1 MVPFKRRQSRLAA
14 DHAKMK
20 CVAARL
26 KTGTALTFPALSC
39 LSPPI
44 SWQFHDSKPPTG
56 TRKGIK
62 RSRRS
67 TPDSAMRPRVL
78 FGFASCF
85 CQRKH
90 RRFGDPGTKKEET
103 MFENLQDRLGSILN
117 GLTGRGALT
126 EADVAAALREVRRA
140 LLEADVALE
149 VVRSFTDRVR
159 EKAVGAAVL
168 KSIKP
173 GQMVVKIV
181 HDELVEM
188 LGTEGVS
195 IDLHAAAPVVI
206 MMVGLQGSGKT
217 TTTGKIAKRLTDRE
231 KKKVLMAS
239 LDTRRPA
246 AQEQLRQLG
255 VQTGVDTLPII
266 AGQSPTDIAARAVQ
280 AAKLGGHDVVILDT
294 AGRTHID
301 EPLMLEMAD
310 IKKKSNPHEI
320 LLVAD
325 SLTGQ
330 DAVNLAR
337 NFDERVGI
345 TGLVL
350 TRMDGDGRGGAA
362 LSMRAV
368 TGKPIKLIGIGER
381 MNELDEFHPRRIA
394 DRILG
399 MGDIVSLV
407 EKAAE
412 NIDAEK
418 ARSMAEKMAKGKFD
432 LNDLADQLGQ
442 MKKMGGMGGIMGL
455 MPGMAG
461 MKDKMASAGMND
473 KMFDRQIAIISSMT
487 KAERANPDIL
497 KHSRKKRIA
506 AGSGTDAAEINKLL
520 KMHRGM
526 ADMMKAMGGKGKGG
540 IMKQMMGGLAGKMG
554 LGGLGGGMPDLSNID
569 PKQLEA
575 LQKQAEAA
583 GLGKPG
589 AMPGLGGLPGGLPGL
604 GGAKL
609 PGLGGMPGLPGFPKK
624 K

>member
-1 MVPFKRRQSRLAA
+1 
-14 DHAKMK
+14 
-20 CVAARL
+20 
-26 KTGTALTFPALSC
+26 
-39 LSPPI
+39 
-44 SWQFHDSKPPTG
+44 
-56 TRKGIK
+56 
-62 RSRRS
+62 
-67 TPDSAMRPRVL
+67 
-78 FGFASCF
+78 
-85 CQRKH
+85 
-90 RRFGDPGTKKEET
+90 
-103 MFENLQDRLGSILN
+103 MFESLQDRLGSILN
-117 GLTGRGALT
+117 GLTGRGALS
-126 EADVAAALREVRRA
+126 EKDVSAALREVRRA

-149 VVRSFTDRVR
+149 VVRDFTDKVR
-159 EKAVGAAVL
+159 EKAVGAEVL

-181 HDELVEM
+181 HDELVAM
-188 LGTEGVS
+188 LGEEGVA
-195 IDLHAAAPVVI
+195 IDLNAPAPVVV

-217 TTTGKIAKRLTDRE
+217 TTTGKIAARLSARD

-255 VQTGVDTLPII
+255 EQTGIDTLPIV
-266 AGQSPTDIAARAVQ
+266 AGQSPTQIAERSVQ

-301 EPLMLEMAD
+301 EPLMVEMAD
-310 IKKKSNPHEI
+310 IKAKSSPHEI

-325 SLTGQ
+325 ALTGQ

-368 TGKPIKLIGIGER
+368 TGKPIKLIGTGEK
-381 MNELDEFHPRRIA
+381 MDALEEFHPRRIA

-412 NIDAEK
+412 TIDAEK
-418 ARSMAEKMAKGKFD
+418 AQVMADRMKAGKFD
-432 LNDLADQLGQ
+432 LNDLADQLRQ
-442 MKKMGGMGGIMGL
+442 MQKMGGMSGFMGL
-455 MPGMAG
+455 MPGMG
-461 MKDKMASAGMND
+461 KMKDQIAAAGLD
-473 KMFDRQIAIISSMT
+473 DTVFRRQLAIISSMT
-487 KAERANPDIL
+487 KKERANPDIL

-506 AGSGTDAAEINKLL
+506 AGSGTNAAEINRLL
-520 KMHRGM
+520 KMHRQM
-526 ADMMKAMGGKGKGG
+526 ADVMKAMGGKGKKAGMLG
-540 IMKQMMGGLAGKMG
+540 KMMGGLAGGMG
-554 LGGLGGGMPDLSNID
+554 GMGGMPD

-575 LQKQAEAA
+575 LKKQADAA

-589 AMPGLGGLPGGLPGL
+589 GLPDLGGGPALPGLGGPKLPGGLPGL
-604 GGAKL
+604 
-609 PGLGGMPGLPGFPKK
+609 PKK

>member
-1 MVPFKRRQSRLAA
+1 
-14 DHAKMK
+14 
-20 CVAARL
+20 
-26 KTGTALTFPALSC
+26 
-39 LSPPI
+39 
-44 SWQFHDSKPPTG
+44 
-56 TRKGIK
+56 
-62 RSRRS
+62 
-67 TPDSAMRPRVL
+67 
-78 FGFASCF
+78 
-85 CQRKH
+85 
-90 RRFGDPGTKKEET
+90 

-117 GLTGRGALT
+117 GLTGRGALS
-126 EADVAAALREVRRA
+126 EADVSAALREVRRA
-140 LLEADVALE
+140 LLEADVALD

-159 EKAVGAAVL
+159 EKAVGAEIL

-181 HDELVEM
+181 HDELIEM
-188 LGTEGVS
+188 LGGEGVGV
-195 IDLHAAAPVVI
+195 DLHAAAPVVI

-217 TTTGKIAKRLTDRE
+217 TTSAKIAHRLTTRE

-255 VQTGVDTLPII
+255 AQANIDTLPII
-266 AGQSPTDIAARAVQ
+266 SGQSPTDIAARAVQ
-280 AAKLGGHDVVILDT
+280 AARLGGHDVVILDT

-301 EPLMLEMAD
+301 EPLMVEMAD
-310 IKKKSNPHEI
+310 IKKRSNPHEI

-337 NFDERVGI
+337 SFDERVGI

-368 TGKPIKLIGIGER
+368 TGKPIKLIGVGEK
-381 MNELDEFHPRRIA
+381 MGELEEFHPRRIA

-407 EKAAE
+407 ERAAE

-418 ARSMAEKMAKGKFD
+418 AAAMAAKMAKGKFD
-432 LNDLADQLGQ
+432 LDDLADQLRQ
-442 MKKMGGMGGIMGL
+442 MQKMGGMGGIMGM

-461 MKDKMASAGMND
+461 MKDKMAAAGLD
-473 KMFDRQIAIISSMT
+473 DRLFGRQIAIIQSMT
-487 KAERANPDIL
+487 RAERANPDLL

-506 AGSGTDAAEINKLL
+506 AGSGTDAAAINKLL
-520 KMHRGM
+520 KMHRQM
-526 ADMMKAMGGKGKGG
+526 ADMMKMMGGKGKGG
-540 IMKQMMGGLAGKMG
+540 MMKQMMGGLAGKMG
-554 LGGLGGGMPDLSNID
+554 LGGLGGMGGMPDLSNID

-589 AMPGLGGLPGGLPGL
+589 GGMPGLGGGLPGGLPGL

-609 PGLGGMPGLPGFPKK
+609 PGLGGGFPGLPGLPKK

>member
-1 MVPFKRRQSRLAA
+1 
-14 DHAKMK
+14 
-20 CVAARL
+20 
-26 KTGTALTFPALSC
+26 
-39 LSPPI
+39 
-44 SWQFHDSKPPTG
+44 
-56 TRKGIK
+56 
-62 RSRRS
+62 
-67 TPDSAMRPRVL
+67 
-78 FGFASCF
+78 
-85 CQRKH
+85 
-90 RRFGDPGTKKEET
+90 
-103 MFENLQDRLGSILN
+103 MFESLQERLGSILN
-117 GLTGRGALT
+117 GLTGRGALS
-126 EADVAAALREVRRA
+126 EADVAAAMREVRRA

-149 VVRSFTDRVR
+149 VVRSFTDKVR
-159 EKAVGAAVL
+159 AKAVGAAVL

-188 LGTEGVS
+188 LGSEGAA
-195 IDLHAAAPVVI
+195 IDLNAPAPVVV

-217 TTTGKIAKRLTDRE
+217 TTSAKIAKRLTDRQN
-231 KKKVLMAS
+231 KKILMAS

-255 VQTGVDTLPII
+255 EQVKVATLPIV
-266 AGQSPTDIAARAVQ
+266 AGQTPVEIARRAVQ

-301 EPLMLEMAD
+301 EPLMAEMAE
-310 IKKKSNPHEI
+310 IKRVSNPHEI

-330 DAVNLAR
+330 DAVNLAKS
-337 NFDERVGI
+337 FDERVGI

-368 TGKPIKLIGIGER
+368 TGKPVKIIGTGEK
-381 MNELDEFHPRRIA
+381 MDALEEFHPKRIA

-407 EKAAE
+407 EKASE
-412 NIDAEK
+412 NIDAEQ
-418 ARSMAEKMAKGKFD
+418 AAAMAKKMQSGKFD
-432 LNDLADQLGQ
+432 LNDLAGQLQQ
-442 MKKMGGMGGIMGL
+442 MQKMGGMGGIMGM
-455 MPGMAG
+455 MPGMG
-461 MKDKMASAGMND
+461 KMKDQMAAAGLDD
-473 KMFDRQIAIISSMT
+473 KMFGRQLAIISSMT
-487 KAERANPDIL
+487 KAERANPDLL

-520 KMHRGM
+520 KMHRQM

-540 IMKQMMGGLAGKMG
+540 GLMRGMMGGLANKMG
-554 LGGLGGGMPDLSNID
+554 LGGMMPGMGGMPDLSKMD

-575 LQKQAEAA
+575 LQKQAQAS
-583 GLGKPG
+583 
-589 AMPGLGGLPGGLPGL
+589 GLGGGLPKGLPGLPGGGGLPGL
-604 GGAKL
+604 PGGMRL
-609 PGLGGMPGLPGFPKK
+609 PGLGGGGLPGLPKK

>member
-1 MVPFKRRQSRLAA
+1 
-14 DHAKMK
+14 
-20 CVAARL
+20 
-26 KTGTALTFPALSC
+26 
-39 LSPPI
+39 
-44 SWQFHDSKPPTG
+44 
-56 TRKGIK
+56 
-62 RSRRS
+62 
-67 TPDSAMRPRVL
+67 
-78 FGFASCF
+78 
-85 CQRKH
+85 
-90 RRFGDPGTKKEET
+90 
-103 MFENLQDRLGSILN
+103 MFESLQERLGSILN
-117 GLTGRGALT
+117 GLTGRGALS
-126 EADVAAALREVRRA
+126 EADVSAALREVRRA

-149 VVRSFTDRVR
+149 VVRSFTDKVR

-181 HDELVEM
+181 HDELVAM
-188 LGTEGVS
+188 LGEEGVA
-195 IDLHAAAPVVI
+195 IDLNAPAPVVL

-217 TTTGKIAKRLTDRE
+217 TTTAKIARRMSE
-231 KKKVLMAS
+231 RQGKKVLMAS

-255 VQTGVDTLPII
+255 EQVKVATLPIV
-266 AGQSPTDIAARAVQ
+266 AGQSPVDIARRAVQ
-280 AAKLGGHDVVILDT
+280 AGKLGGHDIVILDT

-301 EPLMLEMAD
+301 EPLMVEMAD
-310 IKKKSNPHEI
+310 IKKASAPHEI

-330 DAVNLAR
+330 DAVNLAKS
-337 NFDERVGI
+337 FDSRVGI

-368 TGKPIKLIGIGER
+368 TGKPIKLIGTGEK
-381 MNELDEFHPRRIA
+381 MDALEEFYPKRIA

-412 NIDAEK
+412 TIDAEQ
-418 ARSMAEKMAKGKFD
+418 AAAMAKKMQSGKFD
-432 LNDLADQLGQ
+432 LNDLAQQLQQ
-442 MKKMGGMGGIMGL
+442 MSKMGGMGGIMGM
-455 MPGMAG
+455 MPGMG
-461 MKDKMASAGMND
+461 KMKDQLAAAGFDD
-473 KMFDRQIAIISSMT
+473 KMFKRQLAIISSMT
-487 KAERANPDIL
+487 RAERANPDIL

-540 IMKQMMGGLAGKMG
+540 GMMRGLMGGLASKMG
-554 LGGLGGGMPDLSNID
+554 LGGLGGGMPDLSKMD

-575 LQKQAEAA
+575 LKKQAQAA
-583 GLGKPG
+583 GLGGPG
-589 AMPGLGGLPGGLPGL
+589 GLPKGLPGLGGGGLPGLPGGMKLPGLGGPGGLPGL
-604 GGAKL
+604 G
-609 PGLGGMPGLPGFPKK
+609 KK

>member
-1 MVPFKRRQSRLAA
+1 
-14 DHAKMK
+14 
-20 CVAARL
+20 
-26 KTGTALTFPALSC
+26 
-39 LSPPI
+39 
-44 SWQFHDSKPPTG
+44 
-56 TRKGIK
+56 
-62 RSRRS
+62 
-67 TPDSAMRPRVL
+67 
-78 FGFASCF
+78 
-85 CQRKH
+85 
-90 RRFGDPGTKKEET
+90 

-117 GLTGRGALT
+117 GLTGRGALS
-126 EADVAAALREVRRA
+126 ESDVSAALREVRRA
-140 LLEADVALE
+140 LLEADVSLE

-159 EKAVGAAVL
+159 EKAVGAEIL

-181 HDELVEM
+181 HDELIEM
-188 LGTEGVS
+188 LGGEGVGV
-195 IDLHAAAPVVI
+195 DLHAAAPVVI

-217 TTTGKIAKRLTDRE
+217 TTTAKIANRLTTRE

-255 VQTGVDTLPII
+255 AQANIDTLPVI

-280 AAKLGGHDVVILDT
+280 AARLGGHDVVILDT

-301 EPLMLEMAD
+301 EPLMVEMAD

-337 NFDERVGI
+337 SFDERVGI

-368 TGKPIKLIGIGER
+368 TGKPIKLIGVGER
-381 MNELDEFHPRRIA
+381 MGELEEFHPRRIA

-418 ARSMAEKMAKGKFD
+418 AAAMAAKMAKGKFD
-432 LNDLADQLGQ
+432 LNDLADQLRQ
-442 MKKMGGMGGIMGL
+442 MQKMGGMGGIMGL

-461 MKDKMASAGMND
+461 MKDKMAAAGLDD
-473 KMFDRQIAIISSMT
+473 KLFGRQIAIIQSMT
-487 KAERANPDIL
+487 KAERANPDLL

-506 AGSGTDAAEINKLL
+506 AGSGTDAAAINKLL
-520 KMHRGM
+520 KMHRQM
-526 ADMMKAMGGKGKGG
+526 ADMMKMMGGKGKGG
-540 IMKQMMGGLAGKMG
+540 MMKQMMGGLAGKMG
-554 LGGLGGGMPDLSNID
+554 LGGLGGMGGMGGMPDLSNID

-589 AMPGLGGLPGGLPGL
+589 GGMPGLGGGLPGGLPGL

-609 PGLGGMPGLPGFPKK
+609 PGLGGGFPGLPGLPKK